1 MSWPMAPLSEPTGG
15 SAMAQPT
22 DIHYLRLFLLES
34 VVLFPGMELPLV
46 VFEPRYRELT
56 QECQEA
62 NEPFGVLLLQAGREV
77 GGTDV
82 APYQVG
88 TTAHIEQVD
97 QLPDGRLHV
106 SGLGRDRFRVVSFN
120 HDRPYLAAQ
129 VEYLPKD
136 AGNAVPGE
144 LVQRVRDAGGQ
155 YLRAIMALRGG
166 YIRDVPLPEDP
177 EELSYILAML
187 FQGQRWTQQ
196 RLLEAT
202 TTAERL
208 TQESQL
214 LQDAYN
220 QMKDRVAERW
230 SDRGSRRN

>member
-1 MSWPMAPLSEPTGG
+1 
-15 SAMAQPT
+15 MAQPPQT
-22 DIHYLRLFLLES
+22 HYLRLFPLES

-56 QECQEA
+56 QECQET

-77 GGTDV
+77 GDTDV
-82 APYQVG
+82 ASYRVG
-88 TTAHIEQVD
+88 TTAHIERVD

-106 SGLGRDRFRVVSFN
+106 GALGRDRFRVVSFN
-120 HDRPYLAAQ
+120 HDRPYLSAQ

-136 AGNAVPGE
+136 SDDAVSSE

-155 YLRAIMALRGG
+155 YLRAIIALRGG
-166 YIRDVPLPEDP
+166 YIRDLPLPDAP
-177 EELSYILAML
+177 EELSYVLAML

-196 RLLEAT
+196 RLLEAA

-214 LQDAYN
+214 LEEAYS
-220 QMKDRVAERW
+220 QMQDRVAQRW
-230 SDRGSRRN
+230 SEGGSCWN